1 MFICRLIREAFRASL
16 CSLYFSDIGAEIS
29 DDFEPHMPTELP
41 FVESL
46 KRRKVVD
53 GYICPE

>member
-46 KRRKVVD
+46 K
-53 GYICPE
+53 